1 MLHEEVHLKSSYLEI
16 YEECLGRHAYI
27 VVHTNPIFLFQTQT
41 EAVIDRRKKLKGKVM
56 AFF

>member
-1 MLHEEVHLKSSYLEI
+1 MKRYILNLVI
-16 YEECLGRHAYI
+16 WRFRMNAIGRHAYI